1 MKNMIELPKV
11 IPFNVPLTNYVT
23 SKLSNIGIGSVYTTP
38 NTAGQYWN
46 SSRIAINSDGVGE
59 GGLQFFYE
67 MLEVADYIE
76 IHCEIRTISGDSP
89 VMKIS
94 EYNKNTKEEFNQN
107 VKNTKNTNHWQ
118 VVTHKGAVTVNKN
131 WGNTR
136 AFIGLENGKSG
147 VFEVRNLR
155 VVGYTRN
162 QVPFLLKTE
171 YLARLTKSTGA
182 FAINTSTTD
191 VGITLTKNSASQ
203 YQLNYPVTPRR
214 PLVLITGMENK
225 NYLIEVSDATNTSMY
240 ISFRTFDGVLVSD
253 IDASVPN
260 DFAISILI
268 KW

>member
-11 IPFNVPLTNYVT
+11 IPFNTSLTNYVT
-23 SKLSNIGIGSVYTTP
+23 SKLSNIGSGSVYTTP

-46 SSRIAINSDGVGE
+46 STRIAINSDGVGE

-76 IHCEIRTISGDSP
+76 IQCDIKIISGDLP
-89 VMKIS
+89 ILKIS
-94 EYNKNTKEEFNQN
+94 EYKKDTKEENN
-107 VKNTKNTNHWQ
+107 PNKKTATNSGQWLSIR
-118 VVTHKGAVTVNKN
+118 HKGAVTATRN
-131 WGNTR
+131 WYNTR
-136 AFIGLENGKSG
+136 AFIGYEDGKSG
-147 VFEVRNLR
+147 IFEVRNLR

-182 FAINTSTTD
+182 FKINPSTTD
-191 VGITLTKNSASQ
+191 VGVTLTKNSASQ
-203 YQLNYPVTPRR
+203 YQLNFPPTSRR
-214 PLVLITGMENK
+214 PLVFIMGMENK
-225 NYLIEVSDATNTSMY
+225 KYIIEVSDPNTTSMY
-240 ISFRTFDGVLVSD
+240 IGFRTLEGIQVAD
-253 IDASVPN
+253 IDTELPN